1 MAQTL
6 KSAYRAMQRAQG
18 ADGRQHASVASGRW
32 EVSARQRA
40 NAPSSSEPPQV
51 PGTPVSP
58 APSSAR
64 RDFSPMWS
72 RAGGTDWQRDGLK
85 SKIKQRIY

>member
-1 MAQTL
+1 
-6 KSAYRAMQRAQG
+6 MQRAQG

-40 NAPSSSEPPQV
+40 NAPSSAEPPQV
-51 PGTPVSP
+51 PG
-58 APSSAR
+58 APGTSSSR
-64 RDFSPMWS
+64 RDYSPMWS